1 MMNIL
6 IQHIVEMHQSGYCE
20 NNVLIGPGGIIQ
32 KLKFTQACDLIVG
45 HGYWSVD
52 ILANI
57 WLRCISLSV

>member
-1 MMNIL
+1 MIAFDLKSTSRSMMNIL

-45 HGYWSVD
+45 HGY
-52 ILANI
+52 
-57 WLRCISLSV
+57 